1 MHSLLEEL
9 EDCTIRTGDG
19 EVRANTFVVVQ
30 SSAIFAQTFE
40 DLLESED
47 DHDGGDHQT
56 TTNTRV
62 FLAPNV
68 SQATMQT
75 LVDLW
80 HKKRTTS
87 SLSNVQEIM
96 DVLEAMRYLASD
108 TKRSKIVCRLWTL
121 VRTTDNL
128 EQLRKV
134 APVVLD
140 QHHADFLARCRQ
152 VAPRWCEYR
161 RVLDEVEID
170 LLRAAYITADLMSS
184 YPCVVVVSYLLEK
197 TSPDHRRD
205 VMMACLSVPRIGLYI
220 HPDEYYVLLDMLL
233 STPVPQTPASPGSNK
248 RPPAQDS
255 GWDTLARVCLQSCRD
270 VNLPSCS
277 TKVSGSVISFQTRSR
292 ISVFVH
298 IKHRTSKIKINF
310 SGVQVSLEGHKV
322 DVEIDVHKF
331 DRHVGG
337 GRAYLRLIPLY
348 GFGVDDV
355 EWGRVDDEL
364 WLETLVDDEG
374 KVVASHP
381 QVVNHP
387 EMLRYLRADVYWGPD
402 PRL

>member
-9 EDCTIRTGDG
+9 EDCTIQTGDGG
-19 EVRANTFVVVQ
+19 EVRANTFMAVQ

-47 DHDGGDHQT
+47 DHQQQT
-56 TTNTRV
+56 ATNTRV

-68 SQATMQT
+68 SQSTMQT

-80 HKKRTTS
+80 HKKRATS
-87 SLSNVQEIM
+87 SLSDIQEIV

-108 TKRSKIVCRLWTL
+108 TKRSKIVSRLWSL
-121 VRTTDNL
+121 VRASDDIQ
-128 EQLRKV
+128 QLKTV
-134 APVVLD
+134 APLVLD
-140 QHHADFLARCRQ
+140 HHHTEFLARCRQ
-152 VAPRWCEYR
+152 VAPRWTECR
-161 RVLDEVEID
+161 RVLDDVEID
-170 LLRAAYITADLMSS
+170 LTRAAYITADLMSS

-197 TSPDHRRD
+197 TCPDHRRD
-205 VMMACLSVPRIGLYI
+205 VMMTCLSVPRIGLYI

-233 STPVPQTPASPGSNK
+233 STPAASHHPAGKTSSAP
-248 RPPAQDS
+248 DS

-310 SGVQVSLEGHKV
+310 SGVQISLEGAKV
-322 DVEIDVHKF
+322 DVDADISKF
-331 DRHVGG
+331 DRNVHG
-337 GRAYLRLIPLY
+337 GRVYLRLIPLY

-355 EWGRVDDEL
+355 EWGRVDDEM
-364 WLETLVDDEG
+364 WLETLVDDDG
-374 KVVASHP
+374 KVVAGHGE
-381 QVVNHP
+381 VVSHP
-387 EMLRYLRADVYWGPD
+387 EMLRYLRADVYWGAD